1 MCLNSIHYLCGNN
14 KTMTRVKIDGQT
26 YYKQP
31 ENKPLTT
38 QEKKRISNKEL
49 VWSFYATGYRFYK
62 QVK

>member
-1 MCLNSIHYLCGNN
+1 
-14 KTMTRVKIDGQT
+14 MTRVKIDGQT